1 MKKNIESLVEAWFN
15 DSKEYAINN
24 FALCSEW
31 LTNYVENCDQ
41 EFLNDFFTGEEI
53 EENDVETLRSK
64 ALAWIDSNADEIVN
78 FDDFR

>member
-64 ALAWIDSNADEIVN
+64 ALAWIDANADEIVN